1 MKKIFVIGSLLGALV
16 IAFGAV
22 GLVYAQTQ
30 TPNTPG
36 TPNGGVGPGFQGGG
50 RGMMGGRFGG
60 FNAPAADGTYGPLH
74 EYMINALS
82 KAFDLTPQELEDL
95 HSQGTTLY
103 QYAVDNDISAE
114 QFREKM
120 IAARSDALQQAAEDG
135 AISQDQA
142 DWMLS
147 RTNGMWAN
155 GYGPGSGACDGT
167 GPHGGGMRRGGFHWN
182 AQPSQ

>member
-30 TPNTPG
+30 TPTNPG
-36 TPNGGVGPGFQGGG
+36 TPNGGG

-60 FNAPAADGTYGPLH
+60 FNASAADGTYGPLH
-74 EYMINALS
+74 EYMVNALS

-103 QYAVDNDISAE
+103 QYAVNNGTSAE
-114 QFREKM
+114 QFREKLL
-120 IAARSDALQQAAEDG
+120 AARSEAFQQAAADG
-135 AISQDQA
+135 VISQDQA

-167 GPHGGGMRRGGFHWN
+167 GPQGGGMRGGGFRWN
-182 AQPSQ
+182 AQPGQ